1 MKKAEENLKM
11 THEQARWRAY
21 DRLISDHERVP
32 QYYLAVIGSTLLA
45 NMHECECVNTVE
57 EFLESPVG
65 EDYVEH
71 IRDTEDP

>member
-1 MKKAEENLKM
+1 MKCEENPKM

-21 DRLISDHERVP
+21 DRLVSDHERVP
-32 QYYLAVIGSTLLA
+32 QYYLAVIGSSMLA
-45 NMHECECVNTVE
+45 NMDEKKCVERVE

-65 EDYVEH
+65 EDYIEH